1 MQVQEPWA
9 GHVQEV
15 SGGLR
20 RQADT
25 QRRER
30 GRGERERERW
40 RGASPVSGGEGAC
53 QGLGWGWGCRGIGGL
68 IPASPPSA
76 SWAVL
81 QKPALWT
88 ENTENR
94 PHSSDTVSAATLVA
108 PHVSPASPGM
118 LSVVVNFLCEL
129 DWATGSP
136 EVWSNTILG
145 MSVRMFLNEMN
156 ICKTPALRNMSP
168 LYCRV

>member
-1 MQVQEPWA
+1 MQVQEPRA

-20 RQADT
+20 RRADT
-25 QRRER
+25 QGRER
-30 GRGERERERW
+30 GRGERERN
-40 RGASPVSGGEGAC
+40 GEGHRPC
-53 QGLGWGWGCRGIGGL
+53 LEGRGLVKGWVGVGACRGIGGL

-76 SWAVL
+76 SWSVF

-145 MSVRMFLNEMN
+145 MCVRMFLNEMN